1 MLEILNLLSEE
12 IPKEITIDIY
22 ELTIDQDKVRI
33 DAETDSFE
41 SIDKIKGGLRKWPLF
56 KEVNISDA
64 KVGVGQKKVRFRIT
78 IAMSEK
84 V

>member
-33 DAETDSFE
+33 EAETDSFE
-41 SIDKIKGGLRKWPLF
+41 SIDRVKGGLKRGTLF

-64 KVGVGQKKVRFRIT
+64 KVGVGQKKVKFRIT
-78 IAMSEK
+78 IDMSEK